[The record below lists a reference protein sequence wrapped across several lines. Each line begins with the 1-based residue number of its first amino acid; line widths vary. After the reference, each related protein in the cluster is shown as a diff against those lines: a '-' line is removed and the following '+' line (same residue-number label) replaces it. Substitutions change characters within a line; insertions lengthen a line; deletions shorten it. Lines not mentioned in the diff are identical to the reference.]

1 MLVTARRIV
10 VNLKA
15 YIHILCSVFHK
26 VNEKTFIS
34 LSIGSLR
41 MFGLHRCRE

>member
-1 MLVTARRIV
+1 MPVTARRIV
-10 VNLKA
+10 IYLKV

-26 VNEKTFIS
+26 VNEKTSIS
-34 LSIGSLR
+34 LSVGSLR